1 MTRGTKLGFDAQ
13 RAHPDSLRPNQ
24 RERRER
30 IVRSA
35 LKLLEDSDYDSI
47 QVRDVSVS
55 AGVALGT
62 VYHYFSSKEHLY
74 AAVMLEWAAS
84 FRSAIGREPL
94 LGQTS
99 AERLKELYGRVIVAF
114 ERRPQFLRVET
125 ILENSSDPQ
134 AQGLF
139 ALFSEQNSSTF
150 TVALHTLPTAQAR
163 EVTGVVAIVLASMLH
178 AWAAGRVSISTV
190 YDTVFRSIDLIY
202 SPPPGSSPL

>member
-1 MTRGTKLGFDAQ
+1 M
-13 RAHPDSLRPNQ
+13 
-24 RERRER
+24 
-30 IVRSA
+30 
-35 LKLLEDSDYDSI
+35 
-47 QVRDVSVS
+47 RDVSVS

-99 AERLKELYGRVIVAF
+99 SERLKELFGRVIGAF

-125 ILENSSDPQ
+125 ILENSTDLQ
-134 AQGLF
+134 ARGLF

-150 TVALHTLPTAQAR
+150 TIALHTLPSEQAR
-163 EVTGVVAIVLASMLH
+163 GVTGIVAIVLASMLH
-178 AWAAGRVSISTV
+178 AWAAGRVPINTV

-202 SPPPGSSPL
+202 SLPPGSLAS